1 MQWKSTLLD
10 NFSMK
15 RLIIAVLAAG
25 LCCWGIWQAARVGF
39 ARTLD
44 DYAIKQRR
52 ENATDA
58 VLSLATIS
66 NAKGAVDR
74 AVALLPADAES
85 HAARA
90 EVLQRIEDY
99 EQARDEFARAVQL
112 RPRDYYL
119 WMLLGVTRDQNQDQA
134 GALRALEQAVALAPS
149 YAQPRWQLGN
159 LLLRMGQVDRAFVE
173 LRQAA
178 QSNLSL
184 WPNVDD
190 LAWGVYGRD
199 ANAVVG
205 VIQPETDSARMA
217 LALFFARHSQGA
229 AALDQFRATRAKS
242 DKRSES
248 LLDELLKARA
258 FREAYEVWAV
268 MHGVPLTDGPLTGV
282 TAIRDGSFEDK
293 LTVGQTGFGWQI
305 MPDIV
310 NVVMSIDEGAH
321 QSGTRSLRLD
331 FRGNSNPTSPLVTQI
346 VLVHPRTRYHLGLAA
361 LSKDFV
367 SAADPVITLIDASDP
382 KDAVLAQSPPLRSDP
397 NVWREFAI
405 DFTTNEGTRAIT
417 ITLARQTCA
426 NNPCPAFGTVW
437 IDTVL
442 LESR

>member
-1 MQWKSTLLD
+1 
-10 NFSMK
+10 MK
-15 RLIIAVLAAG
+15 RIIIAVLAAC
-25 LCCWGIWQAARVGF
+25 LCGWGTWQAARVGL

-44 DYAIKQRR
+44 EYAIEQRR
-52 ENATDA
+52 DNATEA
-58 VLSLATIS
+58 VLSLANVS
-66 NAKGAVDR
+66 NAKSAVDR
-74 AVALLPADAES
+74 TVALSPADAES

-90 EVLQRIEDY
+90 EILQQIEDY
-99 EQARDEFARAVQL
+99 EQARDEFKRAVQL

-159 LLLRMGQVDRAFVE
+159 LLLRMGELDRAFVE

-178 QSNLSL
+178 QSNASL

-199 ANAVVG
+199 ANTVVR

-217 LALFFARHSQGA
+217 LALFFARHKQGA
-229 AALDQFRATRAKS
+229 AALDQFRATRLKPE
-242 DKRSES
+242 KGTES
-248 LLDELLKARA
+248 LLDELLKARSFPEA
-258 FREAYEVWAV
+258 FEVWASTR
-268 MHGVPLTDGPLTGV
+268 GVPLTNGPPMGV
-282 TAIRDGSFEDK
+282 AAIRDGGFEDK

-305 MPDIV
+305 MPDV
-310 NVVMSIDEGAH
+310 ANVIMSIDEGTH

-331 FRGNSNPTSPLVTQI
+331 FHGNSNPTSPLVTQI
-346 VLVHPRTRYHLGLAA
+346 IVVQPRTRYHLTVAA

-367 SAADPVITLIDASDP
+367 SAAAPVITLIDSSDP
-382 KDAVLAQSPPLRSDP
+382 KDALLAQSPPLLSDP
-397 NVWREFAI
+397 NIWREFAI
-405 DFTTNEGTRAIT
+405 DFTTSEGTRAIT
-417 ITLARQTCA
+417 ITLARQPCSG
-426 NNPCPAFGTVW
+426 NPCPAFGTVW
-437 IDTVL
+437 IDSVS

>member
-1 MQWKSTLLD
+1 MAMVSDT
-10 NFSMK
+10 
-15 RLIIAVLAAG
+15 
-25 LCCWGIWQAARVGF
+25 
-39 ARTLD
+39 
-44 DYAIKQRR
+44 
-52 ENATDA
+52 
-58 VLSLATIS
+58 
-66 NAKGAVDR
+66 KGAVDR
-74 AVALLPADAES
+74 AVAFLPGDAES

-119 WMLLGVTRDQNQDQA
+119 WMMLGVTRDQNQDQA

-159 LLLRMGQVDRAFVE
+159 LLLRMGQLDRAFAE

-178 QSNLSL
+178 QSNPSL

-199 ANAVVG
+199 ANTVVR
-205 VIQPETDSARMA
+205 VIQPETDSARIA
-217 LALFFARHSQGA
+217 LALFFARHNQGA
-229 AALDQFRATRAKS
+229 AALDQFRATQVKS
-242 DKRSES
+242 DNGTEA
-248 LLDELLKARA
+248 LLDQLLKARA
-258 FREAYEVWAV
+258 FGEAYEVWAV
-268 MHGVPLTDGPLTGV
+268 RRGVPLPNAE
-282 TAIRDGSFEDK
+282 AIRDGGFEGT
-293 LTVGQTGFGWQI
+293 LTIGEPGFGWQI
-305 MPDIV
+305 IPNAG
-310 NVVMSIDEGAH
+310 NVTMSIDEGAH

-331 FRGNSNPTSPLVTQI
+331 FHGNSDPTSPLITQI
-346 VLVHPRTRYHLGLAA
+346 ILVQPRTRYHLGLAA

-367 SAADPVITLIDASDP
+367 SAADPVITMFDASDP
-382 KDAVLAQSPPLRSDP
+382 KAAVLAKSPPLRSDP

-405 DFTTNEGTRAIT
+405 DFTTNEATRAIT
-417 ITLARQTCA
+417 FTLARQTCA

-437 IDTVL
+437 IDSVL